1 MQRFDHGILS
11 AGIEL
16 SDLTKSVGVS
26 RRLSES
32 LTKVSESH

>member
-1 MQRFDHGILS
+1 MQRFGHGKFGWVI
-11 AGIEL
+11 AL

>member
-11 AGIEL
+11 AGIV

>member
-1 MQRFDHGILS
+1 MQRFDHGFLQS
-11 AGIEL
+11 GM